1 MSTALK
7 IPKDTFVKALTERLA
22 RAEKAAAERVKYNN
36 AYTKALN
43 EFCMTHL
50 KSAIKSNTNLTMHQ
64 QYGGDIQV
72 TLTGCPRFEF
82 YPFEQ
87 NDDELG
93 HWAQDEIV
101 RAIKLIQMSES
112 EYVPASLH
120 KNVASYI

>member
-7 IPKDTFVKALTERLA
+7 IPKDKFVNALTERLA

-50 KSAIKSNTNLTMHQ
+50 KNAIKSNTNLNVNQH
-64 QYGGDIQV
+64 YGGEINV
-72 TLTGCPRFEF
+72 TVTGCPRFEF

-87 NDDELG
+87 HDDELT